1 MMETVM
7 MENVMVPAIAAVMLA
22 IAIAV
27 RLILCRKQENQEHH
41 DDTPG
46 AGISQTNGRK
56 EIQADV
62 VLAFTNDAGTM
73 AVLADGIGNQN
84 TGKLCA
90 QLAADTVMDRYESY
104 HVLNNPDYF
113 FKSTFAEANRRI
125 QMTIGE
131 RRGGASLAAVFVD
144 KRHLYYAVAGNVRV
158 ALKRGKELIPLSR
171 GQTMDVLAAEAYENG
186 AISRQE
192 AIWSMDEKR
201 VWNHLGMDGFREIEL
216 CEHPIQLKRND
227 TVFVASKGIFE
238 ELSWGEM
245 EDILLS
251 GVSVKEQA
259 DTMVRKAESKS
270 NPEMDNGSVL
280 LLKVQ
285 TEAAD
290 EKDKLGI

>member
-1 MMETVM
+1 MMGTVM
-7 MENVMVPAIAAVMLA
+7 IQTVTAVILV

-27 RLILCRKQENQEHH
+27 RVILCRQQENQEE
-41 DDTPG
+41 TSG

-90 QLAADTVMDRYESY
+90 QLAADTIMDRYEPY
-104 HVLNNPDYF
+104 RVLNNPDYF

-131 RRGGASLAAVFVD
+131 RRGGASLAAVFID
-144 KRHLYYAVAGNVRV
+144 KHHLYYAIAGNVRI
-158 ALKRGKELIPLSR
+158 ALKRGEELIPLSR
-171 GQTMDVLAAEAYENG
+171 GQTIDVLAAEAYENG

-201 VWNHLGMDGFREIEL
+201 VWNYLGMDGFREIER
-216 CEHPIQLKRND
+216 CEQPIQLKPGD
-227 TVFVASKGIFE
+227 VILIASKGIFE

-245 EDILLS
+245 ED
-251 GVSVKEQA
+251 
-259 DTMVRKAESKS
+259 
-270 NPEMDNGSVL
+270 
-280 LLKVQ
+280 
-285 TEAAD
+285 

>member
-1 MMETVM
+1 MMGTAMIQTVT
-7 MENVMVPAIAAVMLA
+7 VLLLV
-22 IAIAV
+22 IAIVV
-27 RLILCRKQENQEHH
+27 RVILCRQQENQEEMS
-41 DDTPG
+41 G
-46 AGISQTNGRK
+46 EGISQTNGRK

-90 QLAADTVMDRYESY
+90 QLAADTIMDRFESY
-104 HVLNNPDYF
+104 RVLNNPDYF

-131 RRGGASLAAVFVD
+131 RRGGASLAAVFID
-144 KRHLYYAVAGNVRV
+144 KHHLYYAIAGNVRI
-158 ALKRGKELIPLSR
+158 ALKRGEELIPLSR
-171 GQTMDVLAAEAYENG
+171 GQTIDVLAVDAYENG
-186 AISRQE
+186 TISRQE

-201 VWNHLGMDGFREIEL
+201 VWNYLGMDGFREIER
-216 CEHPIQLKRND
+216 CEQPIQLKPGD
-227 TVFVASKGIFE
+227 VILIASKGIFE

-245 EDILLS
+245 EDILLNGTS
-251 GVSVKEQA
+251 IQEQA
-259 DTMVRKAESKS
+259 DTMVRKAESKL

-280 LLKVQ
+280 LLNVQ